1 MNFSLKIILTKY
13 SDTYKFFQIV
23 IYKIKLT
30 TYILCNWV
38 PNVYIINTDYNI
50 TILYYYEL
58 LNLFGLQFIRIFQF
72 IVNYLK
78 LRIIKFLFIEIK
90 FFLLLKSFRI
100 TVKILVNIIMYSSQI
115 ILYTYILC
123 KTSNIQMFLLFYK
136 YNFIIFSSELLA
148 QCV

>member
-90 FFLLLKSFRI
+90 FFLL
-100 TVKILVNIIMYSSQI
+100 
-115 ILYTYILC
+115 
-123 KTSNIQMFLLFYK
+123 
-136 YNFIIFSSELLA
+136 
-148 QCV
+148 